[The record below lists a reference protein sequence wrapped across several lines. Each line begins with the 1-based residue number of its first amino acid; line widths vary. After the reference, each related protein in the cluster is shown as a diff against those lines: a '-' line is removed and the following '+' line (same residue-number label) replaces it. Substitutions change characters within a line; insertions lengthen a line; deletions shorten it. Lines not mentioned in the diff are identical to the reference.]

1 MAALEAQA
9 LVVQEVQKVQRAEA
23 LVRVHQV
30 EVQEALVG
38 RVEVLARAVLARAVL
53 ARAVLALAVPALAVP
68 ALEAESQGVASQ
80 RESQSQRANPRASPS
95 LHRKSLER

>member
-38 RVEVLARAVLARAVL
+38 RVEVLARAVL